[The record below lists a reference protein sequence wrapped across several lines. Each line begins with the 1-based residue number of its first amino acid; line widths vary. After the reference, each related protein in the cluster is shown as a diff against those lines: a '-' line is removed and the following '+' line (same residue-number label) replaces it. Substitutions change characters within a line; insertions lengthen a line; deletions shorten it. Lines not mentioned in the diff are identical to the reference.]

1 MSDVKPHET
10 LLLDRIVKEYDETG
24 LLLRSLKLVAIIRDR
39 ERVYGLGCRFPSHKY
54 TVYKCISYACDFT

>member
-39 ERVYGLGCRFPSHKY
+39 ERV
-54 TVYKCISYACDFT
+54 